1 LKKEAEK
8 FRDRENELLDVRE
21 NFELVSIEIKMFDLK
36 TGQTRHWTHI

>member
-21 NFELVSIEIKMFDLK
+21 NFELVSIEIKMLDLK
-36 TGQTRHWTHI
+36 TGQTRH